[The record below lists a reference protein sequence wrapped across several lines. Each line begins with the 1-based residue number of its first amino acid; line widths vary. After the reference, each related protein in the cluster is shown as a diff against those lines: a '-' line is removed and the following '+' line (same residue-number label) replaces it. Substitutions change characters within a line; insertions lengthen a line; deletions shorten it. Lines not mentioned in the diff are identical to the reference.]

1 MNKLLSNKEPK
12 NAGNAAKNSITSKLT
27 NVMEKGKE
35 TLNVVKEKGKEVAN
49 DAKEKAQNVSGQ
61 IKNTVKS
68 DDKPMIPTSMFTLDS
83 ITQKTSQFAESN
95 TAITKF
101 VFIVILL
108 LLFVLFFQLGSWMI
122 QYFMGASKNPIL
134 LDGMVS
140 ANKLRKISVNPN
152 ETESVPIYRSIN
164 EDQGIEFTWN
174 VWFFIESLNPA
185 NPTYSRIF
193 SKGSDNGAMNL
204 TIPNDCLGDTCKQ
217 IFNSSPGLFITQNK
231 QQDSVFP
238 NSISPIKDAHN
249 VNMILTLNTYQA
261 SNGNKEFAES
271 ITVENMPVQKW
282 VCVTIRV
289 QQTTVDIYI
298 NGMMTQRKHLNNL
311 PRQNYYDV
319 MVGDTMNG
327 FAGSISSLR
336 YFNTALGYDEIQN
349 LYGKGPNLKSLEAD
363 GLSPNGVDYISM
375 NWYYKL

>member
-1 MNKLLSNKEPK
+1 MNKVLSNNKDK
-12 NAGNAAKNSITSKLT
+12 NSGNASKNSITSKIT
-27 NVMEKGKE
+27 NVLEKGKE

-49 DAKEKAQNVSGQ
+49 VVKEKAQNVSGQ
-61 IKNTVKS
+61 IKNTVKPE
-68 DDKPMIPTSMFTLDS
+68 DKPIVSSSMFTFDS
-83 ITQKTSQFAESN
+83 ISEKTSQFADSN

-108 LLFVLFFQLGSWMI
+108 LLTVVFFQIGSWLI
-122 QYFMGASKNPIL
+122 QYFMGVSKNPIL

-140 ANKLRKISVNPN
+140 SNKLRKISVNPN

-174 VWFFIESLNPA
+174 VWFFIESLNPS

-193 SKGSDNGAMNL
+193 SKGSDNGNMNL
-204 TIPNDCLGDTCKQ
+204 TLPNDCMGDTCKQ

-238 NSISPIKDAHN
+238 NSVSPIRDHNN
-249 VNMILTLNTYQA
+249 VNMILTLNTFQA
-261 SNGNKEFAES
+261 SDKNKEFAES

-319 MVGDTMNG
+319 MVGDSTSG
-327 FAGSISSLR
+327 FAGSIASLR
-336 YFNTALGYDEIQN
+336 YFNSALGYDEIQN

-375 NWYYKL
+375 NWYYKS